1 MQYEYFSALMRQ
13 EMPDIS
19 EKMMRD
25 QYAVY
30 QQEQTL
36 FLHFSKNISSAIT
49 CNDLI
54 AETRL
59 QLGKARV
66 HGVRRAIGII
76 DKEVKTLQESSQ
88 DDTERAQ
95 IAPIITGM
103 MHVREKIVEL
113 MDFDIREN
121 FGSDTSND
129 NEE

>member
-19 EKMMRD
+19 EEMMRD

-76 DKEVKTLQESSQ
+76 DNEVKKLQT
-88 DDTERAQ
+88 DDKDDMQ
-95 IAPIITGM
+95 KVSPIITGM